1 MIDNAFSFFEYSS
14 LYVGEITLWITEPR
28 LATSQSTW
36 KRQDTA
42 MDNYHEENCTF
53 TFDNDNLINKILRRF
68 LIFLVKFRFCAC

>member
-53 TFDNDNLINKILRRF
+53 TFDNDNRKYIIICNSPYAGKES
-68 LIFLVKFRFCAC
+68 C

>member
-53 TFDNDNLINKILRRF
+53 TFDNDNRKYIIICNSPYAGKER
-68 LIFLVKFRFCAC
+68 C